1 MTWLGDCVHNVTCNK
16 WIFAQPA
23 MTNFSRREIH
33 RLITLPIRIV
43 CLTFMLRCVRRISV
57 LLAILP
63 LLAYASTDQ
72 SVQNSIPIADQKLA
86 QMVMGIISYTQW
98 TQPDELVHVCV
109 IDSPHYFN
117 VLLPLQAKSPQQLRV
132 WSKTAKATDLTQ
144 QCHVLFFENTPPA
157 QQQEIINQRGVRR
170 ILTLSLNQPACVVG
184 SSFCLSITHGVPSF
198 SLNLD
203 SLKQSGVKISSKVLI
218 LAKPLPQQD

>member
-1 MTWLGDCVHNVTCNK
+1 MTAFFRCET
-16 WIFAQPA
+16 
-23 MTNFSRREIH
+23 H

-43 CLTFMLRCVRRISV
+43 RLCFMLRWVRRISV
-57 LLAILP
+57 LLAVLP
-63 LLAYASTDQ
+63 LLAHATTEPAIQTTTPHTTTHST
-72 SVQNSIPIADQKLA
+72 DQKLA
-86 QMVMGIISYTQW
+86 QMVLGIISYTQW
-98 TQPDELVHVCV
+98 VQPDELVHVCV

-132 WSKTAKATDLTQ
+132 WSKTAKTADLTQ

-170 ILTLSLNQPACVVG
+170 ILTLSLNQPSCVVG
-184 SSFCLSITHGVPSF
+184 SSFCLSITQGVPSF

-203 SLKQSGVKISSKVLI
+203 SLKQSGVKISSKVLM